1 MSKSDIR
8 KELLTIRNNLADKDA
23 LSKSINHKVIEFVT
37 NLAETALKTSNSSKC
52 LGDSLS
58 KLEMTA
64 DIKTHSK
71 LKIASFISLPNEIN
85 TTLINAAFETYLPI
99 VHPTIKHGLWFVKD
113 NGNYCKNKYKI
124 KEPTYKPCDV
134 TAPWELDVVIVP
146 IIGFNSDKYR
156 MGMGGGFYDYSFSFK
171 KPNKKPITI
180 GIAFDEQ
187 QNNAIIID
195 SYDIQLDTIITPTRV
210 L

>member
-23 LSKSINHKVIEFVT
+23 LSKSINNKVIEFIT
-37 NLAETALKTSNSSKC
+37 NLAETALKISNSIQC
-52 LGDSLS
+52 LGDSRS
-58 KLEMTA
+58 KSGMTA
-64 DIKTHSK
+64 EIKTHSK
-71 LKIASFISLPNEIN
+71 LKVASFISLPNEIN
-85 TTLINAAFETYLPI
+85 TSLINSAFEVYLPI

-113 NGNYCKNKYKI
+113 NSNYYYNKYKI
-124 KEPTYKPCDV
+124 KEPVYKPYDV
-134 TAPWELDVVIVP
+134 VAPWELDIVIVP
-146 IIGFNSDKYR
+146 IVGFNSDKYR
-156 MGMGGGFYDYSFSFK
+156 MGMGGGFYDYSLKFK
-171 KPNKKPITI
+171 KSNKKPITI

-195 SYDIQLDTIITPTRV
+195 SYDIQLDTIITPTRI